1 MQNKKKKKKSYDIKN
16 IKKFGSTNVESKIR
30 GVVSRGVSLKLPS
43 RNDGSSNDPWRDDK
57 GKRGFSKRDLHASLL

>member
-1 MQNKKKKKKSYDIKN
+1 MQNKKKKKKIARRN

>member
-1 MQNKKKKKKSYDIKN
+1 M
-16 IKKFGSTNVESKIR
+16 ESKIR